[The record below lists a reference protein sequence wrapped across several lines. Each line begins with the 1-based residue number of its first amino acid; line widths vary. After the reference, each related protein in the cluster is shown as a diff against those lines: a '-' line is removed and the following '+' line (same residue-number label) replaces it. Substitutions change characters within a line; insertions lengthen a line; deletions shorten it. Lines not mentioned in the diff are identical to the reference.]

1 MSRPFRIPSHR
12 LRELIEAKKCL
23 RGTEIKWK
31 NEGKT
36 GSSLRLLLDLI
47 DGPFVDFVLYIAA
60 GEIKDP
66 TTYRAA
72 LVLDGERVRG
82 VDFCEI
88 ERSRFY
94 RPYLVKGW
102 HQNVID
108 PNLLSDDLNRN
119 RHLPLENFD
128 PLDLEDFLRNLCQ
141 LWHID
146 LAFEEKLL

>member
-1 MSRPFRIPSHR
+1 MSRFFRIPSHR

-23 RGTEIKWK
+23 RGMEIKWK

-36 GSSLRLLLDLI
+36 GRSLRLPLDLV
-47 DGPFVDFVLYIAA
+47 DGSFVDFVLYIAA
-60 GEIKDP
+60 GELKDP
-66 TTYRAA
+66 TTYRTA

-82 VDFCEI
+82 VDFSEI

-94 RPYLVKGW
+94 KPYLVKGW
-102 HQNVID
+102 HQNMID

-119 RHLPLENFD
+119 RYLSLENFD
-128 PLDLEDFLRNLCQ
+128 PVDLEDFLRNLCQ